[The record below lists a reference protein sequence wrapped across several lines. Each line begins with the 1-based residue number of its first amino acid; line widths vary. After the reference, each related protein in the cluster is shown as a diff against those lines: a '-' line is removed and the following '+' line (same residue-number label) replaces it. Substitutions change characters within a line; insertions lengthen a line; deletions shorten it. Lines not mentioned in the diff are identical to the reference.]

1 MNLCKPLWYALTAL
15 CISGPALADPDTL
28 LYPLKDDSLLQQW
41 DRFYYSRWTSTD
53 TLDFAEPAAFEA
65 LGLEEYAKGME
76 KLNAQSP
83 IEFVMNRSIKNY
95 IESYLIRR
103 PKQVAKLLAWGNY
116 YFPLFEAALDRYG
129 LPMELKYLPVIESAL
144 NPRAKSPV
152 GAAGLWQFMYGT
164 GKVYGLE
171 VSSYTDDR
179 MDPYLATDAACRHL
193 KDLHDTY
200 GDWNLVLAAY
210 NAGPGNVRR
219 AVSRSGGKTNYWQI
233 RPFLPIETQN
243 YVPAFMAAC
252 YVMTYAPEYGF
263 QGPNLA
269 PHWTTVDTVHCK
281 RQMRFSQL
289 QQVLEIPEEQL
300 QVLNPRYKEGIV
312 PAWNK
317 GNPSALVLPREK
329 AGIFIAKEDS
339 IYAMV
344 AADEAAN
351 AYETP
356 PYLEVDQRIRYR
368 VKPGDYLG
376 KIAEKYG
383 CRVSDIR
390 RWNGMKSDALR
401 EGQRLT
407 LYVKPAFL

>member
-41 DRFYYSRWTSTD
+41 DRFYYSRWTLTD
-53 TLDFAEPAAFEA
+53 SLEFSEPAAFEA
-65 LGLEEYAKGME
+65 LSQEEYAKGME
-76 KLNAQSP
+76 KLDAQSP

-103 PKQVAKLLAWGNY
+103 PKQVTKLLAWGNY

-193 KDLHDTY
+193 KDLYDTY

-281 RQMRFSQL
+281 RQIRFSQL
-289 QQVLEIPEEQL
+289 QQVLEIPVEQL

-312 PAWNK
+312 PAWSK

-390 RWNGMKSDALR
+390 RWNGMKSDAIR

-407 LYVKPAFL
+407 LYVKPAYL

>member
-41 DRFYYSRWTSTD
+41 DRFYYSRWTLTD
-53 TLDFAEPAAFEA
+53 SLEFSEPAAFET
-65 LGLEEYAKGME
+65 LSQEEYAKGME
-76 KLNAQSP
+76 KLDAQSP

-103 PKQVAKLLAWGNY
+103 PKQVTKLLAWGNY

-193 KDLHDTY
+193 KDLYDTY

-281 RQMRFSQL
+281 RQIRFSQL

-312 PAWNK
+312 PAWSK

-390 RWNGMKSDALR
+390 RWNGMKSDAIR

-407 LYVKPAFL
+407 LYVKPAYL